1 MTQATNSLVVDAS
14 VAAKWHLPGET
25 DSDKAL
31 LLLERFQSGAI
42 NLIAPA
48 YILYEV
54 PSAITVATR
63 GTRARLTAS
72 EGERAIEAF
81 LNIGVRVL
89 DGGFL
94 VRAAYALAVRVG
106 IAFYDALYVA
116 LAAELRL
123 PFINA
128 DHKLHQRVAHLPG
141 LIWLA
146 DWQ

>member
-14 VAAKWHLPGET
+14 VAAKWHLPGES
-25 DSDKAL
+25 DSGKAL

-42 NLIAPA
+42 NLLAPTH
-48 YILYEV
+48 ILYEV

-63 GTRARLTAS
+63 GAQARLTTS
-72 EGERAIEAF
+72 EGEQAVEAF
-81 LNIGVRVL
+81 LNIGVRVV

-94 VRAAYALAVRVG
+94 VRASYALAVRVG

-128 DHKLHQRVAHLPG
+128 DHRLHQRIATLPG
-141 LIWLA
+141 VIWLGE
-146 DWQ
+146 WQ